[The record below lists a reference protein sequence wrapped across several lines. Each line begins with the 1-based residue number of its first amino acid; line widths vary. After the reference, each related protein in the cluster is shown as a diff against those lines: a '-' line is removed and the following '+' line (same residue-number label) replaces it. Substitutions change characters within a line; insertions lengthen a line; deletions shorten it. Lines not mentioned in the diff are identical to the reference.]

1 MSHHCSIVT
10 VIPSAAPRNYKEE
23 TCNLVCLFVCGFLT
37 VCLSLCLCLFVCLS
51 VCLSFCLS
59 VCLSFC
65 LSVSVGRSVSV
76 CLSVCLC
83 ISVSAFLSLCLAV
96 YLSLCV
102 CIGIFL
108 YCAELFEGE
117 LLRSLF
123 QGLETF
129 VDNDIKYNLAL
140 TDALCSLASF
150 PVPLLQAYLWGSG
163 NPSASAS
170 PSLLG
175 TVHKVCM
182 GPTHS
187 PDVMYT
193 LLVELVRLFFVCF
206 THALPFWFHPH
217 PLLSPGVRPHC
228 LPFLPAG
235 GV

>member
-1 MSHHCSIVT
+1 MS
-10 VIPSAAPRNYKEE
+10 
-23 TCNLVCLFVCGFLT
+23 
-37 VCLSLCLCLFVCLS
+37 LSVCLS
-51 VCLSFCLS
+51 VCLSVFL
-59 VCLSFC
+59 
-65 LSVSVGRSVSV
+65 SV

-83 ISVSAFLSLCLAV
+83 LSLSDSACLCLSVGRSVGLCLSVCLSVYLCVCLFVSVSAFLSLCLAV